1 MPESFAGITVP
12 EGEPGGLR
20 AAARQFNAFALAV
33 DGCSD
38 RVRSLPGQL
47 ADWRGPAS
55 ARFAGA
61 AQEHADAAGGAVSA
75 LSAAGQA
82 AAHYAE
88 ALHDAQEDARRAI
101 DDARDATDRIKTL
114 ERQIQEARDR
124 EAAANE
130 RAASAGIALDTAAA
144 TGLDDPIAAN
154 EFAAATQAATDA
166 RGDQIVL
173 TRRLEDAKDDLERAQ
188 KRGERAEKAARI
200 AGRAAAAG
208 FSALGDCVLYV
219 SGPGAAATA
228 AVGSG
233 HVPPMYPPHRP
244 GRGPMSDAASG
255 DGYRTHGDP
264 LRFYRQWAAEQEAK
278 RQAAEAAKQKD
289 DGGGL
294 FGKIVHGGLDLAGL
308 VPVIGEPA
316 DLANA
321 GIYALE
327 GDMTN
332 AALSGGAALP
342 FVGMAA
348 TGAKWGKRAVD
359 VADELH
365 DASKA
370 LPSGGS
376 YPSHGTPFN
385 DLSAADQQAARAWQ
399 DGLPKMETPTS
410 RPSGQYEVDQTGPFN
425 YKMGEGDDAINADGF
440 RSQDGSALEAKHVG
454 SHDRSPYVPDSNAP
468 DFMKAKARADF
479 EDELDRYGKVIGDGG
494 NPVRG
499 LEVIT
504 NDPRA
509 ARYFEDILD
518 KYDIPSQ
525 VVVRG
530 DAP

>member
-12 EGEPGGLR
+12 EGEPAGLR

-33 DGCSD
+33 GSCSD
-38 RVRSLPGQL
+38 RVRSLPGRL

-61 AQEHADAAGGAVSA
+61 AAEHADAAGGAVSA

-130 RAASAGIALDTAAA
+130 RAASAGIALDTAMA
-144 TGLDDPIAAN
+144 TGMDDPIAAS
-154 EFAAATQAATDA
+154 EYAAATQAATDA

-188 KRGERAEKAARI
+188 KRGEKAEKAAKI

-208 FSALGDCVLYV
+208 FAALGDCVLYV
-219 SGPGAAATA
+219 SAPGAAATA
-228 AVGSG
+228 AVGAG

-278 RQAAEAAKQKD
+278 RLAAEAAKKKD

-359 VADELH
+359 AADELH

-385 DLSAADQQAARAWQ
+385 DLSAADQQVAREYQ
-399 DGLPKMETPTS
+399 DGLRKFPT
-410 RPSGQYEVDQTGPFN
+410 RTDTEAGLYEVRQTGPHN
-425 YKMGEGDDAINADGF
+425 YTMHGGGDSIDADGF
-440 RSQDGSALEAKHVG
+440 RSSDAIALDAKHVG
-454 SHDRSPYVPDSNAP
+454 SPDSSPYVPDSKVP
-468 DFMKAKARADF
+468 DFLKAKIRGDTAH
-479 EDELDRYGKVIGDGG
+479 EIERYAKVVQDPS

-499 LEVIT
+499 LEIIT

-509 ARYFEDILD
+509 VPYFEDILSE
-518 KYDIPSQ
+518 YDLPSR
-525 VVVRG
+525 VVVR
-530 DAP
+530 P

>member
-12 EGEPGGLR
+12 DGEPGGLR
-20 AAARQFNAFALAV
+20 AAARQFNALALQI
-33 DGCSD
+33 DSCSG

-75 LSAAGQA
+75 LSTAGHA

-130 RAASAGIALDTAAA
+130 RAASAGIALDTAMA
-144 TGLDDPIAAN
+144 TGMDDPIAAS
-154 EFAAATQAATDA
+154 EYAAATQAATDA

-188 KRGERAEKAARI
+188 KRGEKAEKAAKI
-200 AGRAAAAG
+200 AGRAATAG
-208 FSALGDCVLYV
+208 FAALGDCVLYV
-219 SGPGAAATA
+219 SAPGAAATA
-228 AVGSG
+228 AVGAG

-278 RQAAEAAKQKD
+278 RQAAEAAKKKD

-294 FGKIVHGGLDLAGL
+294 FGKIVHGGLDLAGM

-327 GDMTN
+327 GDMAN

-370 LPSGGS
+370 LPSGG
-376 YPSHGTPFN
+376 YPTN
-385 DLSAADQQAARAWQ
+385 TYA
-399 DGLPKMETPTS
+399 
-410 RPSGQYEVDQTGPFN
+410 RPSG
-425 YKMGEGDDAINADGF
+425 F
-440 RSQDGSALEAKHVG
+440 RK
-454 SHDRSPYVPDSNAP
+454 
-468 DFMKAKARADF
+468 
-479 EDELDRYGKVIGDGG
+479 
-494 NPVRG
+494 PVRDTVWSDAREASTG
-499 LEVIT
+499 QVRDPVTGQFMSPDKPWDMGHQPGYEFRKHAASAEERGIT
-504 NDPRA
+504 REQFLDEHNDPSHYRPELPHSNQTHA
-509 ARYFEDILD
+509 GEDHSDAYFG
-518 KYDIPSQ
+518 P
-525 VVVRG
+525 
-530 DAP
+530 